1 MEPEQREARI
11 GTMNDTLSPVEVR
24 IVGALVEK
32 QITTPD
38 YYPLSLNALLNA
50 CNQKNNRDPVVF
62 YDERILDAALHALF
76 PLRLVIKVTGADS
89 RVAKYRHQFGEVYAL
104 SLPELAVMTVL
115 MLRGPLTLGEI
126 RGSSGRL
133 HAFASLA
140 EVESALD
147 ALMRREP
154 QPLVTRLPRQTGQK
168 EARFAHLLS
177 GEPETV
183 AAETAER
190 ANAGGFDSRGAAPSA
205 SGVSASGVG
214 ASAASERYAAARA
227 TPDDERVAQMSRE
240 IEFLRSEIEAL
251 RRDLETFRKSF
262 E

>member
-1 MEPEQREARI
+1 MELERREARI
-11 GTMNDTLSPVEVR
+11 AAMNDALSPVEVR
-24 IVGALVEK
+24 IIGALVEK

-38 YYPLSLNALLNA
+38 YYPLSLNALMNA

-62 YDERILDAALHALF
+62 YDDRILDAALHALF

-89 RVAKYRHQFGEVYAL
+89 RVAKYRHQFDQIYSL
-104 SLPELAVMTVL
+104 SPPELAVMTVL

-140 EVESALD
+140 EVESTLD

-177 GEPETV
+177 GEPEPV
-183 AAETAER
+183 AAETAQR
-190 ANAGGFDSRGAAPSA
+190 ASAGGFESRGAASSESGASA
-205 SGVSASGVG
+205 SGAVAGDRI
-214 ASAASERYAAARA
+214 AAPHA
-227 TPDDERVAQMSRE
+227 TPDEDRVAQISRE
-240 IEFLRSEIEAL
+240 IDFLRSEIESL

>member
-1 MEPEQREARI
+1 MEPEPREARI
-11 GTMNDTLSPVEVR
+11 GAMNDTLSPVEVR
-24 IVGALVEK
+24 IIGALVEK

-38 YYPLSLNALLNA
+38 YYPLSLNALMNA

-89 RVAKYRHQFGEVYAL
+89 RVAKYRHQFDEVYAL
-104 SLPELAVMTVL
+104 SQPELAVITVL

-133 HAFASLA
+133 HAFESLA
-140 EVESALD
+140 EVEATLD
-147 ALMRREP
+147 ALARREG
-154 QPLVTRLPRQTGQK
+154 PLVMRMPRQAGQK

-177 GEPETV
+177 GEPEP
-183 AAETAER
+183 AATAEAVQR
-190 ANAGGFDSRGAAPSA
+190 TSADGFDSRAA
-205 SGVSASGVG
+205 
-214 ASAASERYAAARA
+214 AASSSSSTSDRFAGARA
-227 TPDDERVAQMSRE
+227 TADDERVEQMSRD
-240 IEFLRSEIEAL
+240 IEVLRSEIEAL
-251 RRDLETFRKSF
+251 RRDLESFRKSF

>member
-1 MEPEQREARI
+1 LEPERREARI
-11 GTMNDTLSPVEVR
+11 ATMNDTLSPVEVR

-38 YYPLSLNALLNA
+38 YYPLSLNALINA

-104 SLPELAVMTVL
+104 SAPELAVMTVL

-190 ANAGGFDSRGAAPSA
+190 GSADGFDSRGAAS
-205 SGVSASGVG
+205 SASGVG
-214 ASAASERYAAARA
+214 ASGASERYAAARA